1 MYLSEQMI
9 NRLFKQNLIN
19 KNYIVLFFLTI
30 IFIVFSFI
38 LLINQ
43 RINTSPNSNYDNYFI
58 GAAIFF
64 LIFLLYFFLSQL
76 LPFIMRVRKKNITTF
91 NNRFSLYFIGIAITP
106 AVIVG
111 SLALLLINF
120 GVNDWFN
127 DRIQNI
133 INNSVYVAE
142 GYLEEHKKTIKGD
155 IYAMSSDLNN
165 ASNLYLRDKFNFE
178 KLFFTQSLVRNLP
191 DSFLIDGKGNVIFKN
206 RGSLKIYYQPTTESL
221 EKVSKGELA
230 IFTST
235 EFNKVYAI
243 TKLDKYLDLYLYV
256 GRPMD
261 NRVLTALNDTRSA
274 QKDFNRLEEN
284 RSKLS
289 IIFILIYLIITMILI
304 FISIVV
310 GIGFARKIVDPI
322 TKIIIATD
330 NISKGD
336 YNSKLNKT
344 NDFVELNRLTE
355 SFNKMS
361 DDIITQR
368 KQLAISEKHEAWSD
382 VARKIAHE
390 IKNPLTPIK
399 LSIDRLKNKKKKG
412 IDISD
417 EDFVETIDTINRQ
430 VDDIKNLVDEF
441 SDFARMPAP
450 QMYQRNIKD
459 IINNAIS
466 LFKIENDKINIY
478 SDLNSINYNVS
489 CDESQI
495 SRVLNNLIIN
505 SIHSIEAK
513 FKNTTG
519 GSINISSSIENNFLK
534 ITIIDNGIGLMHKE
548 KDLLKPYFTTK
559 DKNIGT
565 GLGLSIVEKI
575 ISEHGGS
582 FRIYNNDNG
591 IGACSEFTLTLYEK

>member
-1 MYLSEQMI
+1 MI

-19 KNYIVLFFLTI
+19 KNYIILFFLTI
-30 IFIVFSFI
+30 IFVIFSFI

-43 RINTSPNSNYDNYFI
+43 RINTSSNTNYDNYFI
-58 GAAIFF
+58 GLAVVF
-64 LIFLLYFFLSQL
+64 LVFLLYFFLSQI

-91 NNRFSLYFIGIAITP
+91 SNRFSLYFIGIAITP
-106 AVIVG
+106 AIIVG
-111 SLALLLINF
+111 SIALLLINF

-133 INNSVYVAE
+133 IKNSVYVAE

-165 ASNLYLRDKFNFE
+165 ASNLYIRDKFNFE

-191 DSFLIDGKGNVIFKN
+191 DSFLIDGKGNVILKN
-206 RGSLKIYYQPTTESL
+206 RGALKIYYQPTSESL
-221 EKVSKGELA
+221 EKVANGELA

-243 TKLDKYLDLYLYV
+243 VKLDKYLDLYLYV

-274 QKDFNRLEEN
+274 QNDFNRLDEN

-289 IIFILIYLIITMILI
+289 VIFILIYLIITMILI
-304 FISIVV
+304 FIAIIV

-322 TKIIIATD
+322 TKIIVATD
-330 NISKGD
+330 NISKGNYD
-336 YNSKLNKT
+336 LKLNKT

-361 DDIITQR
+361 EDIIAQR
-368 KQLAISEKHEAWSD
+368 KQLAISQKHEAWSD

-399 LSIDRLKNKKKKG
+399 LSIDRLKNKTNKG
-412 IDISD
+412 INISESD
-417 EDFVETIDTINRQ
+417 VIDTIDTINRQ

-441 SDFARMPAP
+441 SNFARMPAP
-450 QMYQRNIKD
+450 NMKKNNIKD
-459 IINNAIS
+459 IIDNAVLLFDLESNKVLIELDQKS
-466 LFKIENDKINIY
+466 LNY
-478 SDLNSINYNVS
+478 SVK

-495 SRVLNNLIIN
+495 NRVLNNLIIN
-505 SIHSIEAK
+505 SIHSIESK
-513 FKNTTG
+513 YKNERG
-519 GSINISSSIENNFLK
+519 GRIYIDGSLKDKYLK
-534 ITIIDNGIGLMHKE
+534 IKIFDNGKGLTHKE
-548 KDLLKPYFTTK
+548 EDLLKPYFSTK
-559 DKNIGT
+559 EKNIGT

-575 ISEHGGS
+575 ISEHGGN
-582 FRIYNNDNG
+582 FHIYNIEDRS
-591 IGACSEFTLTLYEK
+591 GACSEFTLRLCND

>member
-1 MYLSEQMI
+1 MI

-19 KNYIVLFFLTI
+19 KNYIILFFLTI
-30 IFIVFSFI
+30 IFVIFSFI

-43 RINTSPNSNYDNYFI
+43 RINTSLNTIYDNYFI
-58 GAAIFF
+58 GVAIVF
-64 LIFLLYFFLSQL
+64 LIFLLYFFLSQI
-76 LPFIMRVRKKNITTF
+76 LPFVNRIRKKNITTF

-106 AVIVG
+106 AIIVG
-111 SLALLLINF
+111 SIALLLINF

-133 INNSVYVAE
+133 IKNSVYVAE

-155 IYAMSSDLNN
+155 IYAMSSDLND
-165 ASNLYLRDKFNFE
+165 ASNLYIRDKFNFE
-178 KLFFTQSLVRNLP
+178 KLFFTQSLIRNLP
-191 DSFLIDGKGNVIFKN
+191 DSFLIDGKGNVILKS
-206 RGSLKIYYQPTTESL
+206 RGTLKIYYQPTPESL
-221 EKVSKGELA
+221 GKVANGELA

-243 TKLDKYLDLYLYV
+243 IKLDKYLDLYLYV

-261 NRVLTALNDTRSA
+261 NRVLTALKDTKSA
-274 QKDFNRLEEN
+274 QNDFNRLEEN

-289 IIFILIYLIITMILI
+289 VIFILIYLIITMVLI
-304 FISIVV
+304 FISIIV

-330 NISKGD
+330 NISKGNYD
-336 YNSKLNKT
+336 LKLSKT
-344 NDFVELNRLTE
+344 NDFVELNRLTD

-361 DDIITQR
+361 EDIVSQR

-399 LSIDRLKNKKKKG
+399 LSIDRLKNKTNKG
-412 IDISD
+412 INIS
-417 EDFVETIDTINRQ
+417 ESEVVETIDTINRQ

-441 SDFARMPAP
+441 SNFARMPAP
-450 QMYQRNIKD
+450 NMHEYKIKT
-459 IINNAIS
+459 IIENAIS
-466 LFKIENDKINIY
+466 LFDFEKNKILIDYNR
-478 SDLNSINYNVS
+478 NSLDRLVK

-495 SRVLNNLIIN
+495 NRVFNNLIIN
-505 SIHSIEAK
+505 SIHAIEAK
-513 FKNTTG
+513 FKNRFG
-519 GSINISSSIENNFLK
+519 GKIYIEGNVEGDYIK
-534 ITIIDNGIGLMHKE
+534 IKIFDNGQGLIHKE
-548 KDLLKPYFTTK
+548 ADLLKPYFSTK

-575 ISEHGGS
+575 ISEHEGD
-582 FRIYNNDNG
+582 FHIYNLDDET
-591 IGACSEFTLTLYEK
+591 GACSEFTLRLTNE

>member
-1 MYLSEQMI
+1 MI

-30 IFIVFSFI
+30 IFVIFSFI

-43 RINTSPNSNYDNYFI
+43 RINESLNTSYDNYFI
-58 GAAIFF
+58 GVAVVF
-64 LIFLLYFFLSQL
+64 LIFLLYFFLSQIF
-76 LPFIMRVRKKNITTF
+76 PFIMRIRKKNITTF

-106 AVIVG
+106 AIIVG
-111 SLALLLINF
+111 SIALLLINF

-127 DRIQNI
+127 DRIQKI
-133 INNSVYVAE
+133 IKNSVYVAE

-165 ASNLYLRDKFNFE
+165 ASNLYIRDKFNFE

-191 DSFLIDGKGNVIFKN
+191 DSFLIDGKGNVILKS
-206 RGSLKIYYQPTTESL
+206 RGTLKIYYQPTPESL
-221 EKVSKGELA
+221 DKVASGELA

-243 TKLDKYLDLYLYV
+243 IKLDKYLDLYLYV

-261 NRVLTALNDTRSA
+261 NRVLTALSETRSA
-274 QKDFNRLEEN
+274 QNDFNRLEEN

-289 IIFILIYLIITMILI
+289 VIFILIYLIITMVLI
-304 FISIVV
+304 FISIIV

-322 TKIIIATD
+322 TKIIVATD
-330 NISKGD
+330 NISKGNYD
-336 YNSKLNKT
+336 SKLSKS

-361 DDIITQR
+361 EDIITQR
-368 KQLAISEKHEAWSD
+368 KQLAISQKHEAWSD

-399 LSIDRLKNKKKKG
+399 LSIDRLKNKTRKG
-412 IDISD
+412 MDIS
-417 EDFVETIDTINRQ
+417 ESEITETMDTINRQ

-441 SDFARMPAP
+441 SNFARMPAP
-450 QMYQRNIKD
+450 NMEKYYIKD
-459 IINNAIS
+459 IIDNAVS
-466 LFKIENDKINIY
+466 LFDLESNKIVIDLDKKSLNY
-478 SDLNSINYNVS
+478 SVK

-495 SRVLNNLIIN
+495 NRVFNNLIIN
-505 SIHSIEAK
+505 SIHSIESK
-513 FKNTTG
+513 YKNEPG
-519 GSINISSSIENNFLK
+519 GRIYIDGGLKDKYLK
-534 ITIIDNGIGLMHKE
+534 IKIIDNGQGLAYKE
-548 KDLLKPYFTTK
+548 EDLLKPYFSTK
-559 DKNIGT
+559 EKNIGT

-575 ISEHGGS
+575 ISEHGGN
-582 FRIYNNDNG
+582 FHIYNLEHES
-591 IGACSEFTLTLYEK
+591 GACSEFTLKLLND

>member
-1 MYLSEQMI
+1 MI

-19 KNYIVLFFLTI
+19 KSYIILFFLTI
-30 IFIVFSFI
+30 IFIIFSFV

-43 RINTSPNSNYDNYFI
+43 RINTSQNTNYENYFI
-58 GAAIFF
+58 GVAVVFI
-64 LIFLLYFFLSQL
+64 IFLLFFFLSQI
-76 LPFIMRVRKKNITTF
+76 LPFIMRIRKKNITTF

-106 AVIVG
+106 AIIVG
-111 SLALLLINF
+111 SIALLLINF

-127 DRIQNI
+127 NRIQNI
-133 INNSVYVAE
+133 IKNSVYVAE

-165 ASNLYLRDKFNFE
+165 ASNLYIRDKFNFE

-191 DSFLIDGKGNVIFKN
+191 DSFLIDGKGNIILKN
-206 RGSLKIYYQPTTESL
+206 RGALKLYYQPTPESL
-221 EKVSKGELA
+221 EKVSQGELA

-243 TKLDKYLDLYLYV
+243 IKLDKYLDLYLYV

-274 QKDFNRLEEN
+274 QNDFNRLEEN

-289 IIFILIYLIITMILI
+289 VIFILIYLIVTMVLI
-304 FISIVV
+304 FISIII

-330 NISKGD
+330 NISKGNFD
-336 YNSKLNKT
+336 SKLNKT
-344 NDFVELNRLTE
+344 NDFVELNRLTD

-361 DDIITQR
+361 QDIISQR
-368 KQLAISEKHEAWSD
+368 KQLAISQKHEAWSD

-399 LSIDRLKNKKKKG
+399 LSIDRLKNKTNKG
-412 IDISD
+412 MNISKSD
-417 EDFVETIDTINRQ
+417 VIETIDTINRQ

-441 SDFARMPAP
+441 SNFARMPAP
-450 QMYQRNIKD
+450 KMQEFNMKNI
-459 IINNAIS
+459 IENAVS
-466 LFKIENDKINIY
+466 LFDFESKKICIDLDKK
-478 SDLNSINYNVS
+478 SLNYYVK

-495 SRVLNNLIIN
+495 NRVVNNLIIN
-505 SIHSIEAK
+505 AIHAIESK
-513 FKNTTG
+513 YKSEQG
-519 GSINISSSIENNFLK
+519 GKIFIDGNLEGGHLK
-534 ITIIDNGIGLMHKE
+534 IMVSDNGEGLIHKE
-548 KDLLKPYFTTK
+548 EELLKPYFSTK

-582 FRIYNNDNG
+582 FHIHNIEDK
-591 IGACSEFTLTLYEK
+591 IGVCSEFTLKLYNDK

>member
-1 MYLSEQMI
+1 MI

-19 KNYIVLFFLTI
+19 KNYIILFFLTI
-30 IFIVFSFI
+30 IFVIFSFV

-43 RINTSPNSNYDNYFI
+43 RINALSDTSYDNYFI
-58 GAAIFF
+58 GVAVVF
-64 LIFLLYFFLSQL
+64 LIFLLYFFLSQI
-76 LPFIMRVRKKNITTF
+76 LPFIMRIRKKNITTF
-91 NNRFSLYFIGIAITP
+91 NNRFSLYFIGIAIAP
-106 AVIVG
+106 AIIVG

-133 INNSVYVAE
+133 IKNSVYVAE

-165 ASNLYLRDKFNFE
+165 ASNLYIRDKFNFE

-191 DSFLIDGKGNVIFKN
+191 DSFLIDGKGNVILKS
-206 RGSLKIYYQPTTESL
+206 RGTLKIFYQPTPESL
-221 EKVSKGELA
+221 DKVANGELA

-243 TKLDKYLDLYLYV
+243 IKLDKYLDLYLYV

-274 QKDFNRLEEN
+274 QNDFNRLEEN

-289 IIFILIYLIITMILI
+289 VIFILIYLIITMILI
-304 FISIVV
+304 FISIIV

-330 NISKGD
+330 NISKGNYD
-336 YNSKLNKT
+336 SKLNKT
-344 NDFVELNRLTE
+344 NDFVELNRLTD

-361 DDIITQR
+361 EDIMTQR
-368 KQLAISEKHEAWSD
+368 KQLAISQKHEAWSD

-399 LSIDRLKNKKKKG
+399 LSIDRLKNKTNKG
-412 IDISD
+412 IDIS
-417 EDFVETIDTINRQ
+417 ESEVIETMDTINRQ

-441 SDFARMPAP
+441 SNFARMPAP
-450 QMYQRNIKD
+450 NMQKYNIKN
-459 IINNAIS
+459 IIDNAIS
-466 LFKIENDKINIY
+466 LFELESSNVVIDLDKRSLDY
-478 SDLNSINYNVS
+478 SVK

-495 SRVLNNLIIN
+495 NRVFNNLIIN
-505 SIHSIEAK
+505 SIHSIESRY
-513 FKNTTG
+513 KNEPG
-519 GSINISSSIENNFLK
+519 GSIYIDGNINDKYIK
-534 ITIIDNGIGLMHKE
+534 IKILDNGQGLTHKE
-548 KDLLKPYFTTK
+548 EDLLKPYFSTK
-559 DKNIGT
+559 EKNIGT

-575 ISEHGGS
+575 ISEHGGN
-582 FRIYNNDNG
+582 FHIYNLEDKS
-591 IGACSEFTLTLYEK
+591 GACSEFTLRLFND

>member
-1 MYLSEQMI
+1 MI

-19 KNYIVLFFLTI
+19 KSYIILFFLTI
-30 IFIVFSFI
+30 IFVIFSFV
-38 LLINQ
+38 LLLNQ
-43 RINTSPNSNYDNYFI
+43 RINTSLNTNYDNYFI
-58 GAAIFF
+58 GVAVVF
-64 LIFLLYFFLSQL
+64 LIFLLYFFLSQI
-76 LPFIMRVRKKNITTF
+76 LPFVNRVRKKNITTF

-106 AVIVG
+106 AIIVG
-111 SLALLLINF
+111 SIALLLINF

-133 INNSVYVAE
+133 IKNSVYVAE

-155 IYAMSSDLNN
+155 IYAMSSDLND
-165 ASNLYLRDKFNFE
+165 ASNLYIRDKFNFE

-191 DSFLIDGKGNVIFKN
+191 DSFLIDGKGNIILKS
-206 RGSLKIYYQPTTESL
+206 RGSLKIYYQPTPESL
-221 EKVSKGELA
+221 DKVANGELA

-243 TKLDKYLDLYLYV
+243 IKLDKYLDLYLYV

-261 NRVLTALNDTRSA
+261 NRVLTALKDTKSA
-274 QKDFNRLEEN
+274 QNDFNRLEEN

-289 IIFILIYLIITMILI
+289 VIFILIYLIITMVLI
-304 FISIVV
+304 FISIIV

-330 NISKGD
+330 NISKGNYD
-336 YNSKLNKT
+336 SKLSKT
-344 NDFVELNRLTE
+344 NDFVELNRLTD

-361 DDIITQR
+361 EDIVSQR

-399 LSIDRLKNKKKKG
+399 LSIDRLKNKTNKG
-412 IDISD
+412 INISKS
-417 EDFVETIDTINRQ
+417 EVVETMDTINRQ

-441 SDFARMPAP
+441 SNFARMPAP
-450 QMYQRNIKD
+450 NMHEYNIKT
-459 IINNAIS
+459 IIENAIS
-466 LFKIENDKINIY
+466 LFDLKKNKILID
-478 SDLNSINYNVS
+478 YNKKSLDCFVK

-495 SRVLNNLIIN
+495 NRVFNNLIIN
-505 SIHSIEAK
+505 SIHAIEAK
-513 FKNTTG
+513 FKNKLG
-519 GSINISSSIENNFLK
+519 GK
-534 ITIIDNGIGLMHKE
+534 IYIDGNVEGKHIKIKIFDNGQGLIHKE
-548 KDLLKPYFTTK
+548 ADLLKPYFSTK

-575 ISEHGGS
+575 ISEHEGN
-582 FRIYNNDNG
+582 FHIYNIDDES
-591 IGACSEFTLTLYEK
+591 GACSEFTLRLYNER

>member
-1 MYLSEQMI
+1 MI

-19 KNYIVLFFLTI
+19 KNYIILFLLTI
-30 IFIVFSFI
+30 IFVIFSFV

-43 RINTSPNSNYDNYFI
+43 RINSTPNSNYDNYFI
-58 GAAIFF
+58 AVTAVF
-64 LIFLLYFFLSQL
+64 LFFLLYFFFSQL
-76 LPFIMRVRKKNITTF
+76 IPFIFRIRKKNITTF

-106 AVIVG
+106 AIIVG
-111 SLALLLINF
+111 SIALLLINF

-127 DRIQNI
+127 DRIQSI
-133 INNSVYVAE
+133 IKNSVYVAE

-178 KLFFTQSLVRNLP
+178 KLFFTQSLIRNLP

-206 RGSLKIYYQPTTESL
+206 RGTFKVYYQPTPESL
-221 EKVSKGELA
+221 KKVSKGELA

-235 EFNKVYAI
+235 ELNKVYAVN
-243 TKLDKYLDLYLYV
+243 KLDKYLDLYLYV

-274 QKDFNRLEEN
+274 EKDFNRLEEN

-289 IIFILIYLIITMILI
+289 IIFILIYLIITMLLI
-304 FISIVV
+304 FISILI
-310 GIGFARKIVDPI
+310 GIRFAKKIVDPI

-330 NISKGD
+330 NISKGNYD
-336 YNSKLNKT
+336 SKLKKT

-361 DDIITQR
+361 EDIVSNRR
-368 KQLAISEKHEAWSD
+368 KLAISQKHEAWSD

-399 LSIDRLKNKKKKG
+399 LSIDRLKNKTEKG
-412 IDISD
+412 INISRV
-417 EDFVETIDTINRQ
+417 EVSETIDTINRQ

-441 SDFARMPAP
+441 SNFARMPAP
-450 QMYQRNIKD
+450 KMQKNNIKD
-459 IINNAIS
+459 IIDNAIS
-466 LFKIENDKINIY
+466 LFDFESNKVKIHV
-478 SDLNSINYNVS
+478 DLETTDYAVS
-489 CDESQI
+489 CDMSQI
-495 SRVLNNLIIN
+495 NRVLNNLIIN
-505 SIHSIEAK
+505 AIHSIK
-513 FKNTTG
+513 SKYKDNLNG
-519 GSINISSSIENNFLK
+519 VIEIIGYKEERFLK
-534 ITIIDNGIGLMHKE
+534 IKIIDNGPGLAHDE
-548 KDLLKPYFTTK
+548 KDLLRPYFSTK
-559 DKNIGT
+559 DKKLGT

-575 ISEHGGS
+575 ISEHGGN
-582 FRIYNNDNG
+582 FHIYNVKNMT
-591 IGACSEFTLTLYEK
+591 GACSEFTLKLHNE

>member
-1 MYLSEQMI
+1 MI

-19 KNYIVLFFLTI
+19 KNYIILFFLTI
-30 IFIVFSFI
+30 IFVIFSFI

-43 RINTSPNSNYDNYFI
+43 RINTSLNTNYDNYFI
-58 GAAIFF
+58 GVAVVF
-64 LIFLLYFFLSQL
+64 LIFLLYFFLSQI
-76 LPFIMRVRKKNITTF
+76 LPFVNRIRKKNITTF

-106 AVIVG
+106 AIIVG

-133 INNSVYVAE
+133 IKNSVYVAE

-155 IYAMSSDLNN
+155 IYAMSSDLND
-165 ASNLYLRDKFNFE
+165 ASNLYIRDKFNFE

-191 DSFLIDGKGNVIFKN
+191 DSFLIDGKGNVILKS
-206 RGSLKIYYQPTTESL
+206 RGTLKIYYQPTPESL
-221 EKVSKGELA
+221 DKVANGELA

-243 TKLDKYLDLYLYV
+243 IKLDKYLDLYLYV

-261 NRVLTALNDTRSA
+261 NRVLTALNDTKSA
-274 QKDFNRLEEN
+274 QNDFNRLEEN

-289 IIFILIYLIITMILI
+289 VIFILIYLIITMLLI
-304 FISIVV
+304 FISIII

-330 NISKGD
+330 NISKGNYD
-336 YNSKLNKT
+336 SKLSKT
-344 NDFVELNRLTE
+344 NDFVELNRLTD

-361 DDIITQR
+361 EDIVSQR

-399 LSIDRLKNKKKKG
+399 LSIDRLKNKKNKG
-412 IDISD
+412 INISESEVID
-417 EDFVETIDTINRQ
+417 TIDTINRQ

-441 SDFARMPAP
+441 SNFARMPAP
-450 QMYQRNIKD
+450 NMHEHNMKNIID
-459 IINNAIS
+459 NAVS
-466 LFKIENDKINIY
+466 LFDRESNKIFI
-478 SDLNSINYNVS
+478 DLNRESLNFSVK

-495 SRVLNNLIIN
+495 NRVFNNLIIN
-505 SIHSIEAK
+505 SIHSIESK
-513 FKNTTG
+513 FKNKSG
-519 GSINISSSIENNFLK
+519 GRIYIDGSVEGKYLK
-534 ITIIDNGIGLMHKE
+534 IKIFDNGQGLTHKE
-548 KDLLKPYFTTK
+548 EDILKPYFSTK

-575 ISEHGGS
+575 ISEHEGN
-582 FRIYNNDNG
+582 FHIYNIDDES
-591 IGACSEFTLTLYEK
+591 GACSEFTLRLHNE

>member
-1 MYLSEQMI
+1 MI
-9 NRLFKQNLIN
+9 NRLLKQNLIN
-19 KNYIVLFFLTI
+19 KNYIVLFFFTI
-30 IFIVFSFI
+30 IFVVFSFI

-43 RINTSPNSNYDNYFI
+43 RINTTPNSNYDNYFI
-58 GAAIFF
+58 GASIFF
-64 LIFLLYFFLSQL
+64 LVFLLYFFFSQL

-106 AVIVG
+106 AIIVG
-111 SLALLLINF
+111 SIALLLINF

-133 INNSVYVAE
+133 IKNSVYVAE

-155 IYAMSSDLNN
+155 IYAMSSDLND
-165 ASNLYLRDKFNFE
+165 ASNLYIRDKFNFE

-191 DSFLIDGKGNVIFKN
+191 DSFLIDGKGNVILKS
-206 RGSLKIYYQPTTESL
+206 RGTLKIYYQPTPESL
-221 EKVSKGELA
+221 DKVANGELA

-243 TKLDKYLDLYLYV
+243 IKLDKYLDLYLYV

-261 NRVLTALNDTRSA
+261 NRVLTALNDTKSA
-274 QKDFNRLEEN
+274 QNDFNRLEEN

-289 IIFILIYLIITMILI
+289 VIFILIYLIITMVLI
-304 FISIVV
+304 FISIIV

-330 NISKGD
+330 NISKGNYD
-336 YNSKLNKT
+336 SKLSKT
-344 NDFVELNRLTE
+344 NDFVELNRLTD

-361 DDIITQR
+361 EDIVSQR

-399 LSIDRLKNKKKKG
+399 LSIDRLKNKTSKG
-412 IDISD
+412 INIS
-417 EDFVETIDTINRQ
+417 ESEVVETIDTINRQ

-441 SDFARMPAP
+441 SNFARMPAP
-450 QMYQRNIKD
+450 NIHKYNIKT
-459 IINNAIS
+459 IIENAIS
-466 LFKIENDKINIY
+466 LFDLEKNKILIDFNK
-478 SDLNSINYNVS
+478 NSLDHYVK

-495 SRVLNNLIIN
+495 NRVFNNLIIN
-505 SIHSIEAK
+505 SIHAIETK
-513 FKNTTG
+513 FSNRIG
-519 GSINISSSIENNFLK
+519 GK
-534 ITIIDNGIGLMHKE
+534 IYIDGNVEGEYIKIKIFDNGQGLIHKE
-548 KDLLKPYFTTK
+548 SELLKPYFSTK

-575 ISEHGGS
+575 ISEHEGN
-582 FRIYNNDNG
+582 FHIYNIDDNC
-591 IGACSEFTLTLYEK
+591 GACSEFTLRLNYDR

>member
-1 MYLSEQMI
+1 MI

-19 KNYIVLFFLTI
+19 KNYIILFFLTI
-30 IFIVFSFI
+30 IFVIFSFV

-43 RINTSPNSNYDNYFI
+43 RINTSLNTNYDNYFI
-58 GAAIFF
+58 GVAVVF
-64 LIFLLYFFLSQL
+64 LIFLLYFFLSQI
-76 LPFIMRVRKKNITTF
+76 LPFVMRVRKKNITTF

-106 AVIVG
+106 AIIVG
-111 SLALLLINF
+111 SIALLLINF

-133 INNSVYVAE
+133 IKNSVYVAE

-165 ASNLYLRDKFNFE
+165 ASNLYIRDKFNFE

-191 DSFLIDGKGNVIFKN
+191 DSFLIDGKGNVILKS
-206 RGSLKIYYQPTTESL
+206 RGSLKIYYQPTAESL
-221 EKVSKGELA
+221 DKVANGELA

-243 TKLDKYLDLYLYV
+243 IKLDKYLDLYLYV

-261 NRVLTALNDTRSA
+261 NRVLTALKDTKSA
-274 QKDFNRLEEN
+274 QNDFNRLEEN

-289 IIFILIYLIITMILI
+289 VIFILIYLIITMVLI
-304 FISIVV
+304 FISIIV

-330 NISKGD
+330 NISKGNYD
-336 YNSKLNKT
+336 SKLNKT

-361 DDIITQR
+361 EDIIAQR
-368 KQLAISEKHEAWSD
+368 KQLAISQKHEAWSD

-399 LSIDRLKNKKKKG
+399 LSIDRLKNKTSKG
-412 IDISD
+412 INIS
-417 EDFVETIDTINRQ
+417 ETEVIDTMNTINRQ

-441 SDFARMPAP
+441 SNFARMPAP
-450 QMYQRNIKD
+450 NMQKYNIKD
-459 IINNAIS
+459 IIDNAIS
-466 LFKIENDKINIY
+466 LFDLKSNKIVIDLDKKSLDHSVN
-478 SDLNSINYNVS
+478 

-495 SRVLNNLIIN
+495 NRVFNNLIIN
-505 SIHSIEAK
+505 SIHAIEAK
-513 FKNTTG
+513 FKNKLG
-519 GSINISSSIENNFLK
+519 GK
-534 ITIIDNGIGLMHKE
+534 IYIDGNVEGNYIKIKIFDNGQGVVQWIGDM
-548 KDLLKPYFTTK
+548 F
-559 DKNIGT
+559 G
-565 GLGLSIVEKI
+565 
-575 ISEHGGS
+575 
-582 FRIYNNDNG
+582 
-591 IGACSEFTLTLYEK
+591 

>member
-1 MYLSEQMI
+1 M
-9 NRLFKQNLIN
+9 
-19 KNYIVLFFLTI
+19 
-30 IFIVFSFI
+30 
-38 LLINQ
+38 
-43 RINTSPNSNYDNYFI
+43 
-58 GAAIFF
+58 
-64 LIFLLYFFLSQL
+64 
-76 LPFIMRVRKKNITTF
+76 
-91 NNRFSLYFIGIAITP
+91 
-106 AVIVG
+106 
-111 SLALLLINF
+111 
-120 GVNDWFN
+120 
-127 DRIQNI
+127 
-133 INNSVYVAE
+133 
-142 GYLEEHKKTIKGD
+142 
-155 IYAMSSDLNN
+155 
-165 ASNLYLRDKFNFE
+165 
-178 KLFFTQSLVRNLP
+178 
-191 DSFLIDGKGNVIFKN
+191 
-206 RGSLKIYYQPTTESL
+206 
-221 EKVSKGELA
+221 
-230 IFTST
+230 
-235 EFNKVYAI
+235 
-243 TKLDKYLDLYLYV
+243 
-256 GRPMD
+256 
-261 NRVLTALNDTRSA
+261 
-274 QKDFNRLEEN
+274 
-284 RSKLS
+284 
-289 IIFILIYLIITMILI
+289 
-304 FISIVV
+304 
-310 GIGFARKIVDPI
+310 
-322 TKIIIATD
+322 
-330 NISKGD
+330 
-336 YNSKLNKT
+336 NKT
-344 NDFVELNRLTE
+344 NDFVELNELTE

>member
-1 MYLSEQMI
+1 MI

-19 KNYIVLFFLTI
+19 KNYIILFFLTI
-30 IFIVFSFI
+30 IFVIFSFV

-43 RINTSPNSNYDNYFI
+43 RINTSQNTNYDNYFI
-58 GAAIFF
+58 GLAVFF
-64 LIFLLYFFLSQL
+64 LIFLLYFFLSQI

-106 AVIVG
+106 AIIVG
-111 SLALLLINF
+111 SIALLLINF

-133 INNSVYVAE
+133 IKNSVYVAE

-165 ASNLYLRDKFNFE
+165 ASNLYIRDKFNFE

-191 DSFLIDGKGNVIFKN
+191 DSFLIDGKGNVILKN
-206 RGSLKIYYQPTTESL
+206 RGALKIYYQPMPESL
-221 EKVSKGELA
+221 DKVSKGELA

-243 TKLDKYLDLYLYV
+243 IKLDKYLDLYLYV

-289 IIFILIYLIITMILI
+289 VIFILIYLIITMILI
-304 FISIVV
+304 FISIIV

-330 NISKGD
+330 NISRGN
-336 YNSKLNKT
+336 YNLKLSKT
-344 NDFVELNRLTE
+344 NDFVELNRLTD

-361 DDIITQR
+361 EDIIAQK
-368 KQLAISEKHEAWSD
+368 KQLAISQKHEAWSD

-399 LSIDRLKNKKKKG
+399 LSIDRLKNKTKKG
-412 IDISD
+412 VIIS
-417 EDFVETIDTINRQ
+417 ESEVVETIDTINRQ
-430 VDDIKNLVDEF
+430 VDDIKDLVDEF
-441 SDFARMPAP
+441 SNFARMPAP
-450 QMYQRNIKD
+450 NIKEKNIKN
-459 IINNAIS
+459 IINNAVS
-466 LFKIENDKINIY
+466 LFDLESNKVNIDVNFK
-478 SDLNSINYNVS
+478 SLNCYVK

-495 SRVLNNLIIN
+495 NRVFNNLIIN
-505 SIHSIEAK
+505 SIHSIESK
-513 FKNTTG
+513 FKNDLG
-519 GSINISSSIENNFLK
+519 GKIYIDGTKEDKFLRIK
-534 ITIIDNGIGLMHKE
+534 IIDNGSGLFHDEKE
-548 KDLLKPYFTTK
+548 LLRPYFSTK

-575 ISEHGGS
+575 VTEHGGN
-582 FRIYNNDNG
+582 FNIYNVEDKT
-591 IGACSEFTLTLYEK
+591 GACSEFTLKLLDE

>member
-1 MYLSEQMI
+1 MI

-19 KNYIVLFFLTI
+19 KNYIILFFLTI
-30 IFIVFSFI
+30 IFVIFSFVI
-38 LLINQ
+38 LINQ
-43 RINTSPNSNYDNYFI
+43 RINTSLNTSYDNYFI
-58 GAAIFF
+58 GVAIVF

-76 LPFIMRVRKKNITTF
+76 LPFIIRIRKKNITTF

-106 AVIVG
+106 AIIVG
-111 SLALLLINF
+111 SIALLLINF

-127 DRIQNI
+127 ERIQNI
-133 INNSVYVAE
+133 IKNSVYVAE

-155 IYAMSSDLNN
+155 IYAMSSDLND
-165 ASNLYLRDKFNFE
+165 ASNLYIRDKFNFE

-191 DSFLIDGKGNVIFKN
+191 DSFLIDGKGNVILKN
-206 RGSLKIYYQPTTESL
+206 RGTLKIYYQPTPESL
-221 EKVSKGELA
+221 DKVSNGELA

-243 TKLDKYLDLYLYV
+243 IKLDKYLDLYLYV

-261 NRVLTALNDTRSA
+261 NRVLTALKDTKSA
-274 QKDFNRLEEN
+274 QNDFNRLEEN

-289 IIFILIYLIITMILI
+289 VIFILIYLIITMVLI
-304 FISIVV
+304 FIAIIV

-330 NISKGD
+330 NISKGNYD
-336 YNSKLNKT
+336 LKLNKT
-344 NDFVELNRLTE
+344 NDFVELNRLTD

-361 DDIITQR
+361 EDIVSQR

-399 LSIDRLKNKKKKG
+399 LSIDRLKNKTNKG
-412 IDISD
+412 INISKS
-417 EDFVETIDTINRQ
+417 EVVETIDTIDRQ
-430 VDDIKNLVDEF
+430 VDDIKNLIDEF
-441 SDFARMPAP
+441 SNFARMPAP
-450 QMYQRNIKD
+450 NMQKCNIKT
-459 IINNAIS
+459 IIESAVS
-466 LFKIENDKINIY
+466 LFDIETNKILID
-478 SDLNSINYNVS
+478 YNKKSLDYFVN

-495 SRVLNNLIIN
+495 NRVFNNLIIN
-505 SIHSIEAK
+505 SIHAIESK
-513 FKNTTG
+513 FKNKQG
-519 GSINISSSIENNFLK
+519 GK
-534 ITIIDNGIGLMHKE
+534 IFIDGNVEGKYIKIKIYDNGHGLGHNE
-548 KDLLKPYFTTK
+548 SDLLKPYFSTK

-575 ISEHGGS
+575 ISEHEGN
-582 FRIYNNDNG
+582 FHIYNIDDES
-591 IGACSEFTLTLYEK
+591 GACSELTLRLHNGR

>member
-1 MYLSEQMI
+1 MI

-19 KNYIVLFFLTI
+19 KSYIILFFLTI
-30 IFIVFSFI
+30 IFVIFSFV

-43 RINTSPNSNYDNYFI
+43 RINTALNTNYDNYFI
-58 GAAIFF
+58 GLAVVF
-64 LIFLLYFFLSQL
+64 LIFLLYFFLSQI
-76 LPFIMRVRKKNITTF
+76 LPFVNRIRKKNITTF

-106 AVIVG
+106 AIIVG
-111 SLALLLINF
+111 SIALLLINF

-133 INNSVYVAE
+133 IKNSVYVAE

-155 IYAMSSDLNN
+155 IYAMSSDLND
-165 ASNLYLRDKFNFE
+165 ASNLYIRDKFNFE

-191 DSFLIDGKGNVIFKN
+191 DSFLIDGKGNVILKS
-206 RGSLKIYYQPTTESL
+206 RGTLKIYYQPTPESL
-221 EKVSKGELA
+221 DKVAKGELA

-243 TKLDKYLDLYLYV
+243 IKLDKYLDLYLYV

-261 NRVLTALNDTRSA
+261 NRVLTALNETKSA
-274 QKDFNRLEEN
+274 QNDFNRLEEN

-289 IIFILIYLIITMILI
+289 VIFILIYLIITMVLI
-304 FISIVV
+304 FIAIMV

-330 NISKGD
+330 NISKGN
-336 YNSKLNKT
+336 YNSKLSKT
-344 NDFVELNRLTE
+344 NDFVELNRLTD

-361 DDIITQR
+361 EDIVSQR

-399 LSIDRLKNKKKKG
+399 LSIDRLKNKTNKG
-412 IDISD
+412 INISKS
-417 EDFVETIDTINRQ
+417 EVIETIDTINRQ
-430 VDDIKNLVDEF
+430 VNDIKSLVDEF
-441 SDFARMPAP
+441 SNFARMPAP
-450 QMYQRNIKD
+450 NMRECNIKT
-459 IINNAIS
+459 IIENAIS
-466 LFKIENDKINIY
+466 LFDLEKNKILID
-478 SDLNSINYNVS
+478 YNKKSLDCLVK

-495 SRVLNNLIIN
+495 NRVFNNLIIN
-505 SIHSIEAK
+505 SIHTIEAK
-513 FKNTTG
+513 FKNKLG
-519 GSINISSSIENNFLK
+519 GK
-534 ITIIDNGIGLMHKE
+534 IFIDGNVEGKFIKIKIFDNGQGLVHKE
-548 KDLLKPYFTTK
+548 ADLLKPYFSTK

-575 ISEHGGS
+575 ISEHEGN
-582 FRIYNNDNG
+582 FHIYNIDDES
-591 IGACSEFTLTLYEK
+591 GACSEFTLRLYNER

>member
-1 MYLSEQMI
+1 MI

-19 KNYIVLFFLTI
+19 KNYIILFFLTI
-30 IFIVFSFI
+30 IFVIFSFI

-43 RINTSPNSNYDNYFI
+43 RIDTSSNNSYDNYFI
-58 GAAIFF
+58 GVAIFF
-64 LIFLLYFFLSQL
+64 LIFLLYFFLSQI
-76 LPFIMRVRKKNITTF
+76 LPFIIRIRKKNITTF

-106 AVIVG
+106 AIIVG
-111 SLALLLINF
+111 SIALLLINF

-133 INNSVYVAE
+133 IKNSVYVAE

-165 ASNLYLRDKFNFE
+165 ASNLYIRDRFNFE

-191 DSFLIDGKGNVIFKN
+191 DSFLIDGKGNIILKS
-206 RGSLKIYYQPTTESL
+206 RGTLKIYYQPTPESL
-221 EKVSKGELA
+221 NKVENGELA

-243 TKLDKYLDLYLYV
+243 IKLDKYLDLYLYV

-261 NRVLTALNDTRSA
+261 NRVLTALNETKSA
-274 QKDFNRLEEN
+274 QYDFNRLEEN

-289 IIFILIYLIITMILI
+289 VIFILIYLIITMVLI
-304 FISIVV
+304 FISIIV

-330 NISKGD
+330 NISKGNYD
-336 YNSKLNKT
+336 LKLNKT
-344 NDFVELNRLTE
+344 NDFVELNRLTD

-361 DDIITQR
+361 DDIVSQR

-399 LSIDRLKNKKKKG
+399 LSIDRLKNKADKG
-412 IDISD
+412 INIS
-417 EDFVETIDTINRQ
+417 ELEVIETIDTINRQ

-441 SDFARMPAP
+441 SNFARMPAP
-450 QMYQRNIKD
+450 NVHEYNMKNIID
-459 IINNAIS
+459 NAVS
-466 LFKIENDKINIY
+466 LFDLKSNKILI
-478 SDLNSINYNVS
+478 DLNKKSLDYFVK

-495 SRVLNNLIIN
+495 NRVFNNLIIN
-505 SIHSIEAK
+505 SIHSIESK
-513 FKNTTG
+513 FKNDPG
-519 GSINISSSIENNFLK
+519 GRIYIDGSVEGKYLK
-534 ITIIDNGIGLMHKE
+534 IKIFDNGLGLAYKE
-548 KDLLKPYFTTK
+548 EDLLKPYFSTK

-575 ISEHGGS
+575 ISEHEGN
-582 FRIYNNDNG
+582 FHIYNIDDNS
-591 IGACSEFTLTLYEK
+591 GACSEFTLRLDYDR

>member
-1 MYLSEQMI
+1 MI

-19 KNYIVLFFLTI
+19 KSYIILFFLTI
-30 IFIVFSFI
+30 IFVIFSFV

-43 RINTSPNSNYDNYFI
+43 RINTALNTNYDNYFI
-58 GAAIFF
+58 GLAVVF
-64 LIFLLYFFLSQL
+64 LIFLLYFFLSQI
-76 LPFIMRVRKKNITTF
+76 LPFVNRVRKKNITTF

-106 AVIVG
+106 AIIVG
-111 SLALLLINF
+111 SIALLLINF

-133 INNSVYVAE
+133 IKNSVYVAE

-155 IYAMSSDLNN
+155 IYAMSSDLND
-165 ASNLYLRDKFNFE
+165 ASNLYIRDKFNFE

-191 DSFLIDGKGNVIFKN
+191 DSFLIDGKGNVILKS
-206 RGSLKIYYQPTTESL
+206 RGTLKVYYQPTPESL
-221 EKVSKGELA
+221 DKVANGELA

-243 TKLDKYLDLYLYV
+243 IKLDKYLDLYLYV

-274 QKDFNRLEEN
+274 QNDFNRLEEN

-289 IIFILIYLIITMILI
+289 VIFILIYLIITMVLI
-304 FISIVV
+304 FISIIV

-330 NISKGD
+330 NISKGNYD
-336 YNSKLNKT
+336 SKLSKT
-344 NDFVELNRLTE
+344 NDFVELNRLTD

-361 DDIITQR
+361 EDIVSQR

-399 LSIDRLKNKKKKG
+399 LSIDRLKNKTNKG
-412 IDISD
+412 INISKS
-417 EDFVETIDTINRQ
+417 EVVETIDTINRQ

-441 SDFARMPAP
+441 SNFARMPAP
-450 QMYQRNIKD
+450 NMHECNIKN
-459 IINNAIS
+459 IIENVVS
-466 LFKIENDKINIY
+466 LFDLEKNKIFID
-478 SDLNSINYNVS
+478 YNKKSLDCHVN

-495 SRVLNNLIIN
+495 NRVFNNLIIN

-513 FKNTTG
+513 FKNKLG
-519 GSINISSSIENNFLK
+519 GK
-534 ITIIDNGIGLMHKE
+534 IFIDGNVESKYIKIKIFDNGQGLAHKE
-548 KDLLKPYFTTK
+548 AELLKPYFSTK

-575 ISEHGGS
+575 ISEHEGN
-582 FRIYNNDNG
+582 FHIYNIDNES
-591 IGACSEFTLTLYEK
+591 GACSEFTLRLHNER

>member
-1 MYLSEQMI
+1 MI

-19 KNYIVLFFLTI
+19 KNYIILFFLTI
-30 IFIVFSFI
+30 IFVIFSFV

-43 RINTSPNSNYDNYFI
+43 RINTSLNTNYDNYFI
-58 GAAIFF
+58 GVAVVF
-64 LIFLLYFFLSQL
+64 LIFLLYFFLSQI
-76 LPFIMRVRKKNITTF
+76 LPFVNRIRKKNITTF

-106 AVIVG
+106 AIIVG

-133 INNSVYVAE
+133 IKNSVYVAE

-165 ASNLYLRDKFNFE
+165 ASNLYIRDKFNFE

-191 DSFLIDGKGNVIFKN
+191 DSFLIDGKGNIILKS
-206 RGSLKIYYQPTTESL
+206 RGTLKIFYQPTSESL
-221 EKVSKGELA
+221 NKVANGELA

-243 TKLDKYLDLYLYV
+243 IKLDKYLDLYLYV

-261 NRVLTALNDTRSA
+261 NRVLTALKDTKSA
-274 QKDFNRLEEN
+274 QNDFNRLEEN

-289 IIFILIYLIITMILI
+289 VIFILIYLIITMILI
-304 FISIVV
+304 FISIII

-330 NISKGD
+330 NISRGNYD
-336 YNSKLNKT
+336 SKLNKT

-361 DDIITQR
+361 EDIITQR
-368 KQLAISEKHEAWSD
+368 KQLAISQKHEAWSD

-399 LSIDRLKNKKKKG
+399 LSIDRLKNKTNKG
-412 IDISD
+412 INIS
-417 EDFVETIDTINRQ
+417 ETEVIDTMDTINRQ

-441 SDFARMPAP
+441 SNFARMPAP
-450 QMYQRNIKD
+450 NMQKYNIKD
-459 IINNAIS
+459 IIDNAIS
-466 LFKIENDKINIY
+466 LFDLKSNKIVIDLDKK
-478 SDLNSINYNVS
+478 SLDHSIK

-495 SRVLNNLIIN
+495 NRVLNNLIIN
-505 SIHSIEAK
+505 SIHSIESK
-513 FKNTTG
+513 YNNESG
-519 GSINISSSIENNFLK
+519 GTIYIDASLKDNYLK
-534 ITIIDNGIGLMHKE
+534 IKIFDNGQGLSHKE
-548 KDLLKPYFTTK
+548 EDLLKPYFSTK
-559 DKNIGT
+559 EKNIGT

-575 ISEHGGS
+575 ISEHGGN
-582 FRIYNNDNG
+582 FHIYNLEDKS
-591 IGACSEFTLTLYEK
+591 GACSEFTLRLTND

>member
-1 MYLSEQMI
+1 MI

-19 KNYIVLFFLTI
+19 RNYIILFFLTI
-30 IFIVFSFI
+30 IFVIFSFV

-43 RINTSPNSNYDNYFI
+43 RINTSLNANYDNYFI
-58 GAAIFF
+58 GVAVVF
-64 LIFLLYFFLSQL
+64 LIFLLYFFLSQI
-76 LPFIMRVRKKNITTF
+76 LPFIIRIRKKNITTF

-106 AVIVG
+106 AIIVG

-133 INNSVYVAE
+133 IKNSVYVAE

-165 ASNLYLRDKFNFE
+165 ASNLYIRDKFNFE

-191 DSFLIDGKGNVIFKN
+191 DSFLIDGKGNIILKS
-206 RGSLKIYYQPTTESL
+206 RGTLKIFYQPTSESL
-221 EKVSKGELA
+221 NKVANGELA

-235 EFNKVYAI
+235 EFNKVYALI
-243 TKLDKYLDLYLYV
+243 KLDKYLDLYLYV
-256 GRPMD
+256 GRQMD
-261 NRVLTALNDTRSA
+261 NRVLTALKDTKSA
-274 QKDFNRLEEN
+274 QNDFNRLEEN

-289 IIFILIYLIITMILI
+289 VIFILIYLIITMILI
-304 FISIVV
+304 FISIII

-322 TKIIIATD
+322 TKIIVATD
-330 NISKGD
+330 NISRGNYD
-336 YNSKLNKT
+336 SKLNKT

-361 DDIITQR
+361 EDIITQR
-368 KQLAISEKHEAWSD
+368 KQLAISQKHEAWSD

-399 LSIDRLKNKKKKG
+399 LSIDRLKNKTNKG
-412 IDISD
+412 MSISETEVID
-417 EDFVETIDTINRQ
+417 TMDTINRQ

-441 SDFARMPAP
+441 SNFARMPAP
-450 QMYQRNIKD
+450 NMQKYNIKD
-459 IINNAIS
+459 IIDNAIS
-466 LFKIENDKINIY
+466 LFDLKSNKIVIDLDKK
-478 SDLNSINYNVS
+478 SLDRSIK

-495 SRVLNNLIIN
+495 NRVLNNLIIN
-505 SIHSIEAK
+505 SIHSIESK
-513 FKNTTG
+513 YNNESG
-519 GSINISSSIENNFLK
+519 GTIYIDASLKDNYLK
-534 ITIIDNGIGLMHKE
+534 IKIFDNGQGLSHKE
-548 KDLLKPYFTTK
+548 EDLLKPYFSTK
-559 DKNIGT
+559 EKNIGT

-575 ISEHGGS
+575 ISEHGGN
-582 FRIYNNDNG
+582 FHIYNLEDKSG
-591 IGACSEFTLTLYEK
+591 VCSEFTLKLTND

>member
-1 MYLSEQMI
+1 MI

-19 KNYIVLFFLTI
+19 KSYIILFFLTI
-30 IFIVFSFI
+30 IFVIFSFV

-43 RINTSPNSNYDNYFI
+43 RINTALNTNYDNYFI
-58 GAAIFF
+58 GVAVVF
-64 LIFLLYFFLSQL
+64 LIFLLYFFLSQI
-76 LPFIMRVRKKNITTF
+76 LPFVNRIRKKNITTF

-106 AVIVG
+106 AIIVG
-111 SLALLLINF
+111 SIALLLINF

-133 INNSVYVAE
+133 IKNSVYVAE

-155 IYAMSSDLNN
+155 IYAMSSDLND
-165 ASNLYLRDKFNFE
+165 ASNLYIRDKFNFE

-191 DSFLIDGKGNVIFKN
+191 DSFLIDGKGNVILKS
-206 RGSLKIYYQPTTESL
+206 RGTLKIYYQPTPESL
-221 EKVSKGELA
+221 EKVADGELA

-243 TKLDKYLDLYLYV
+243 IKLDKYLDLYLYV

-261 NRVLTALNDTRSA
+261 NRVLTALNDTKSA
-274 QKDFNRLEEN
+274 QNDFNRLEEN

-289 IIFILIYLIITMILI
+289 VIFILIYLIITMVLI
-304 FISIVV
+304 FISIIV

-330 NISKGD
+330 NISKGN
-336 YNSKLNKT
+336 YNSKLSKT
-344 NDFVELNRLTE
+344 NDFVELNRLTD

-361 DDIITQR
+361 EDIVSQR

-399 LSIDRLKNKKKKG
+399 LSIDRLKNKTNKG
-412 IDISD
+412 INISKS
-417 EDFVETIDTINRQ
+417 EVVETIDTINRQ
-430 VDDIKNLVDEF
+430 VDDIKSLVDEF
-441 SDFARMPAP
+441 SNFARMPAP
-450 QMYQRNIKD
+450 NMCECNIKT
-459 IINNAIS
+459 IIENAIS
-466 LFKIENDKINIY
+466 LFDLEKNKILID
-478 SDLNSINYNVS
+478 YNKKSLDCLVK

-495 SRVLNNLIIN
+495 NRVFNNLIIN
-505 SIHSIEAK
+505 SIHAIEAK
-513 FKNTTG
+513 FKNKLG
-519 GSINISSSIENNFLK
+519 GK
-534 ITIIDNGIGLMHKE
+534 IFIDGNVEDKFIKIKIFDNGQGLVHKE
-548 KDLLKPYFTTK
+548 ADLLKPYFSTK

-575 ISEHGGS
+575 ISEHEGN
-582 FRIYNNDNG
+582 FHIYNIDDES
-591 IGACSEFTLTLYEK
+591 GACSEFTLRLYNER

>member
-1 MYLSEQMI
+1 MI

-19 KNYIVLFFLTI
+19 KNYIILFFLTI
-30 IFIVFSFI
+30 IFVIFSFV

-43 RINTSPNSNYDNYFI
+43 RINTSSNSSYDNYFI
-58 GAAIFF
+58 GVAVVF
-64 LIFLLYFFLSQL
+64 LIFLIYFFLSQI
-76 LPFIMRVRKKNITTF
+76 LPFIIRVRKKNITTF

-106 AVIVG
+106 AIIVG

-133 INNSVYVAE
+133 IKNSVYVAE

-165 ASNLYLRDKFNFE
+165 ASNLYIRDKFNFE

-191 DSFLIDGKGNVIFKN
+191 DSFLIDGKGNVILKS
-206 RGSLKIYYQPTTESL
+206 RGSLKIYYQPTSESL
-221 EKVSKGELA
+221 NKVANGELA

-243 TKLDKYLDLYLYV
+243 IKLDKYLDLYLYV

-274 QKDFNRLEEN
+274 QNDFNRLEEN

-289 IIFILIYLIITMILI
+289 VIFILIYLIITMVLI
-304 FISIVV
+304 FISIIV

-322 TKIIIATD
+322 TKIIVATD
-330 NISKGD
+330 NISKGN

-361 DDIITQR
+361 EDIITQR
-368 KQLAISEKHEAWSD
+368 KQLAISQKHEAWSD

-399 LSIDRLKNKKKKG
+399 LSIDRLKNKTDKG
-412 IDISD
+412 INIS
-417 EDFVETIDTINRQ
+417 ESEVIETMDTINRQ

-441 SDFARMPAP
+441 SNFARMPAP
-450 QMYQRNIKD
+450 NMKKCNIKD
-459 IINNAIS
+459 IVDNAVS
-466 LFKIENDKINIY
+466 LFDLKSNNVVIDLDKKSLDYYIK
-478 SDLNSINYNVS
+478 

-495 SRVLNNLIIN
+495 NRVFNNLIIN
-505 SIHSIEAK
+505 SIHSIESK
-513 FKNTTG
+513 YKNVPG
-519 GSINISSSIENNFLK
+519 GSIYIDGSLKDKFLK
-534 ITIIDNGIGLMHKE
+534 IKIFDNGQGLAYKE
-548 KDLLKPYFTTK
+548 EDLLKPYFSTK
-559 DKNIGT
+559 EKNIGT

-575 ISEHGGS
+575 ISEHGGN
-582 FRIYNNDNG
+582 FHIYNLEDKS
-591 IGACSEFTLTLYEK
+591 GACSEFTLRLSND